1 MSQKTILISGVTGYL
16 GSHLAKYWFSQG
28 HSIVGLKR
36 SRSDTSRLKEI
47 ISQISIYNIDE
58 TELSS
63 IMNRHTID
71 VVIHAATCYGRKQE
85 SLVDLIMSN
94 VVFPVDLLENSISAG
109 IKHFINIDTSLRK
122 SVNAYSLSKGM
133 FRDVLLGNDKINV
146 LNVELQY
153 FYGPDDSDW
162 KFITHVY
169 NQLLKLTPEIKFTSG
184 KQKRDFIYIDDVV
197 NSFDILLNDIDRIK
211 TNSSI
216 EIGSGSS
223 VSIKEIACLIKELL
237 DNRES
242 VLNFGA
248 IADRKSEDLNM
259 YADTSYLE
267 SLGWKPRHSLR
278 EGLNKII
285 RKG

>member
-1 MSQKTILISGVTGYL
+1 LSKKTILITGVTGYL
-16 GSHLAKYWFSQG
+16 GSHLAQYWFSQG
-28 HSIVGLKR
+28 HSIVALKR
-36 SRSDTSRLKEI
+36 SKSDTSRLKGI
-47 ISQISIYNIDE
+47 NSQISIYNIDE
-58 TELSS
+58 TDISS

-71 VVIHAATCYGRKQE
+71 VVIHAATSYGRKQE
-85 SLVDLIMSN
+85 SLVELIMSN

-122 SVNAYSLSKGM
+122 SVNTYSLSKGM

-169 NQLLKLTPEIKFTSG
+169 NQLLKRAPEIKFTSG

-197 NSFDILLNDIDRIK
+197 NAFDILLNDIDRIK
-211 TNSSI
+211 KNSSI

-237 DNRES
+237 DNRET

-248 IADRKSEDLNM
+248 ITDRKNEDLDM

-267 SLGWKPRHSLR
+267 SLGWKPSHSLR